1 MCLLTMNQYFIH
13 DARTINNLPLKSKVD
28 LIVTSP
34 PYFDMKDYGSDNQIG
49 FGQTYEKYL
58 EDIGVVFNKCSLI
71 AKETASLWVVV
82 DILKKDGEI
91 KLLPFDMAQSIQKA
105 GWKLRDIIIWQKD
118 KTIPYTHN
126 GEMRNI
132 FEYVLYF
139 TKTSDFKYYRERI
152 TSINDL
158 KEWWQR
164 YPERYST
171 NGKSPTN
178 IWDFPIPL
186 QGSWGKR
193 YIKHFCP
200 LPEKL
205 IERIIHLSSDVDDVV
220 LDPFAGTGAVLSAAY
235 RLRRQYVGSDL
246 NSSFR
251 QMFLN
256 YIKNVKP
263 IEVGKLYENQELK
276 KYSRVIEK
284 LRMLKFAKKLY
295 LEYKKKNPEDNS
307 ILSIVAI
314 PIHTK
319 ISDLPKNKIVS
330 CSYTF
335 VSTKKTLPRIETL
348 NELVEKKPLSKFG
361 IHPEIKVLNSED
373 TIRFMRKIGK
383 SQYWRYD
390 NGIVYRSGEPA
401 GKLKEEM
408 LSEGQNKKS
417 PPIFASIN
425 IEKEELDLVI

>member
-1 MCLLTMNQYFIH
+1 MNQYFIH

-49 FGQTYEKYL
+49 FGQTYQQYL
-58 EDIGVVFNKCSLI
+58 NDIEVVFTKCSLV

-91 KLLPFDMAQSIQKA
+91 KLLPFDMAQSIQKG

-139 TKTSDFKYYRERI
+139 TKSSDYKYYRERI

-205 IERIIHLSSDVDDVV
+205 IERIIHLSSDVNDIV

-246 NSSFR
+246 NNSFKR
-251 QMFLN
+251 MFLN
-256 YIKNVKP
+256 YVKNVKP
-263 IEVGKLYENQELK
+263 IEVNKLYENQELK
-276 KYSRVIEK
+276 KYSKIIEK

-295 LEYKKKNPEDNS
+295 LEYKKKCPEDNS
-307 ILSIVAI
+307 VLSMVTI
-314 PIHTK
+314 PAYIK
-319 ISDLPKNKIVS
+319 GGDLPKNKIVS
-330 CSYTF
+330 CHYIF
-335 VSTKKTLPRIETL
+335 VSNKKTLPKM
-348 NELVEKKPLSKFG
+348 ELLKELTERKPLSKFG
-361 IHPEIKVLNSED
+361 IHPEIKVLSPED
-373 TIRFMRKIGK
+373 TVNFVRKIDK
-383 SQYWRYD
+383 SQHWRYD
-390 NGIVYRSGEPA
+390 NGIVYRSGTLV
-401 GKLKEEM
+401 GKLKKDM
-408 LSEGQNKKS
+408 LSGDQNKKI
-417 PPIFASIN
+417 PPIFAAIN
-425 IEKEELDLVI
+425 IEKDELDLVI

>member
-1 MCLLTMNQYFIH
+1 MNQYFIH
-13 DARTINNLPLKSKVD
+13 DARTINSLPLKSKVD

-49 FGQTYEKYL
+49 FGQTYQQYL
-58 EDIGVVFNKCSLI
+58 NDIEVVFTKCSLV

-91 KLLPFDMAQSIQKA
+91 KLLPFDMAQSIQKG

-139 TKTSDFKYYRERI
+139 TKSSDYKYYRERI

-205 IERIIHLSSDVDDVV
+205 IERIIHLSSDVDDIV

-246 NSSFR
+246 NNSFKR
-251 QMFLN
+251 MFLN
-256 YIKNVKP
+256 YVKNVKP
-263 IEVGKLYENQELK
+263 IEVNKLYENQELK
-276 KYSRVIEK
+276 KYSKIIEK

-295 LEYKKKNPEDNS
+295 LEYKKKCPEDNS
-307 ILSIVAI
+307 VLSMVTI
-314 PIHTK
+314 PAHVRGG
-319 ISDLPKNKIVS
+319 DLPKNKIVS
-330 CSYTF
+330 CHYIF
-335 VSTKKTLPRIETL
+335 VSNKKTLPKM
-348 NELVEKKPLSKFG
+348 ELLKELTERKPLSKFG
-361 IHPEIKVLNSED
+361 IHPEIKVLSPED
-373 TIRFMRKIGK
+373 TVNFVRKIDK
-383 SQYWRYD
+383 SQHWRYD
-390 NGIVYRSGEPA
+390 NGIVYRSGTLV
-401 GKLKEEM
+401 GKLKNDM
-408 LSEGQNKKS
+408 LSGDQNKKI
-417 PPIFASIN
+417 PPIFAAIN
-425 IEKEELDLVI
+425 IEKDELDLVI

>member
-1 MCLLTMNQYFIH
+1 MNQYFIH
-13 DARTINNLPLKSKVD
+13 DARTIDNIPLKSKVD

-58 EDIGVVFNKCSLI
+58 EDIGIVFNKCSFI

-82 DILKKDGEI
+82 DILKKDSEI

-105 GWKLRDIIIWQKD
+105 GWQLRDIIIWQKD

-139 TKTSDFKYYRERI
+139 TKTPNFKFYRERI

-205 IERIIHLSSDVDDVV
+205 IERIIHLSSDVNDVV

-235 RLRRQYVGSDL
+235 RLRRQYIGSDL
-246 NSSFR
+246 NNSFR

-256 YIKNVKP
+256 YVKSVKP
-263 IEVGKLYENQELK
+263 IEVSKLYENQELK

-295 LEYKKKNPEDNS
+295 LEYKKKIPEDTS

-314 PIHTK
+314 PTHAK
-319 ISDLPKNKIVS
+319 ASDLPKNKIVS
-330 CSYTF
+330 CSYIF
-335 VSTKKTLPRIETL
+335 VSSKKILPKLEIL

-361 IHPEIKVLNSED
+361 VHPEIKVLSEEN
-373 TIRFMRKIGK
+373 TMKLMKKTGK

-390 NGIVYRSGEPA
+390 NGIVYRSGESA
-401 GKLKEEM
+401 GKLKEQA
-408 LSEGQNKKS
+408 LSGGQNKKFPS
-417 PPIFASIN
+417 IFASIN
-425 IEKEELDLVI
+425 LEKEELELVI

>member
-1 MCLLTMNQYFIH
+1 MNQYFIH

-49 FGQTYEKYL
+49 FGQTYQQYL
-58 EDIGVVFNKCSLI
+58 NDIEVVFTKCSLV

-91 KLLPFDMAQSIQKA
+91 KLLPFDMAQSIQKG

-139 TKTSDFKYYRERI
+139 TKSSDYKYYRERI

-205 IERIIHLSSDVDDVV
+205 IERIIHLSSDVDDIV

-246 NSSFR
+246 NNSFKR
-251 QMFLN
+251 MFLN
-256 YIKNVKP
+256 YVKNVKP
-263 IEVGKLYENQELK
+263 IEVNKLYENQELK
-276 KYSRVIEK
+276 KYSKIIEK

-295 LEYKKKNPEDNS
+295 LEYKKKCPEDNS
-307 ILSIVAI
+307 VISMVTI
-314 PIHTK
+314 PAHVK
-319 ISDLPKNKIVS
+319 GGDLPKNKIVS
-330 CSYTF
+330 CHYIF
-335 VSTKKTLPRIETL
+335 VSNKKTLPKM
-348 NELVEKKPLSKFG
+348 ELLKELTERKPLSKFG
-361 IHPEIKVLNSED
+361 IHPEIKVFSPED
-373 TIRFMRKIGK
+373 TVNFVRKIDK
-383 SQYWRYD
+383 SQHWRYD
-390 NGIVYRSGEPA
+390 NGIVYRSGTLV
-401 GKLKEEM
+401 GKLKKDM
-408 LSEGQNKKS
+408 LSGDHNKKI
-417 PPIFASIN
+417 PPIFAAIN
-425 IEKEELDLVI
+425 IEKDELDLVI

>member
-1 MCLLTMNQYFIH
+1 MNQYFIH

-49 FGQTYEKYL
+49 FGQTYQQYL
-58 EDIGVVFNKCSLI
+58 NDIEVVFTKCSLV

-91 KLLPFDMAQSIQKA
+91 KLLPFDMAQSIQKG

-139 TKTSDFKYYRERI
+139 TKSSDYKYYRERI

-205 IERIIHLSSDVDDVV
+205 IERIIHLSSDVDDIV

-246 NSSFR
+246 NNSFR
-251 QMFLN
+251 RMFLN
-256 YIKNVKP
+256 YVKNVKP
-263 IEVGKLYENQELK
+263 IEVNKLYENQELK
-276 KYSRVIEK
+276 KYSKIIEK

-295 LEYKKKNPEDNS
+295 LEYKKKCPEDNS
-307 ILSIVAI
+307 VLSMVTI
-314 PIHTK
+314 PAHVK
-319 ISDLPKNKIVS
+319 GGDLPKNKIVS
-330 CSYTF
+330 CHYIF
-335 VSTKKTLPRIETL
+335 VSNKKTLPKM
-348 NELVEKKPLSKFG
+348 ELLKELTERKPLSKFG
-361 IHPEIKVLNSED
+361 IHPEIQVLSPED
-373 TIRFMRKIGK
+373 TVNFIRKIDK
-383 SQYWRYD
+383 SQHWRYD
-390 NGIVYRSGEPA
+390 NGIVYRSGTLV
-401 GKLKEEM
+401 GKLKKDM
-408 LSEGQNKKS
+408 LSGDQNKKI
-417 PPIFASIN
+417 PPIFAAIN
-425 IEKEELDLVI
+425 IEKDELDLVI

>member
-1 MCLLTMNQYFIH
+1 MNQYFIH

-49 FGQTYEKYL
+49 FGQTYQQYL
-58 EDIGVVFNKCSLI
+58 NDIEVVFTKCSLI

-91 KLLPFDMAQSIQKA
+91 KLLPFDMAQSIQKG

-139 TKTSDFKYYRERI
+139 TKSSDYKYYRERI
-152 TSINDL
+152 TSINNL

-205 IERIIHLSSDVDDVV
+205 IERIIHLSSDVDDIV

-251 QMFLN
+251 RMFLN
-256 YIKNVKP
+256 YVKNVKS
-263 IEVGKLYENQELK
+263 IEVNKLYENQELK
-276 KYSRVIEK
+276 KYSKIIEK

-295 LEYKKKNPEDNS
+295 LEYKKKCPEDNS
-307 ILSIVAI
+307 VLSMVTI
-314 PIHTK
+314 PAHVK
-319 ISDLPKNKIVS
+319 GGDLPKNKIVS
-330 CSYTF
+330 CHYIF
-335 VSTKKTLPRIETL
+335 VSNKKTLPKL
-348 NELVEKKPLSKFG
+348 ELLKELTERKPLSKFG
-361 IHPEIKVLNSED
+361 IHPEIQVLSPEE
-373 TIRFMRKIGK
+373 TAKFVSKIDK
-383 SQYWRYD
+383 SQHWRYD
-390 NGIVYRSGEPA
+390 NGIVYRSGILV
-401 GKLKEEM
+401 GKLNEDM
-408 LSEGQNKKS
+408 LSGDQNKKI
-417 PPIFASIN
+417 PPIFAAIN
-425 IEKEELDLVI
+425 IEKDELDLVI